1 MRKKLTWGVLVRRAC
16 GTEEVMV
23 SGVPTRELLDQ
34 QLRRSCP
41 GDDILLV
48 GHYDG
53 VSAGAIMEDM
63 RARRAAMAV

>member
-1 MRKKLTWGVLVRRAC
+1 MKRKLTWGVFVRRAC
-16 GTEEVMV
+16 GT
-23 SGVPTRELLDQ
+23 GELLEQ
-34 QLRRSCP
+34 QLRMSCP

-63 RARRAAMAV
+63 RARRAAMTA

>member
-1 MRKKLTWGVLVRRAC
+1 MKRKLTWGVLVRRAC

-23 SGVPTRELLDQ
+23 SGVPTMDLLQQ

-41 GDDILLV
+41 GDDILLI